1 MRLSMPE
8 HAMPPKPLLLGLCL
22 LAGGALAQPASMHG
36 HAHGAAPPAARG
48 APLPALPGQ
57 DAFAALQEVVRLL
70 EADPATDWSRVD
82 LDALRL
88 HLVDMAEVMLHAEA
102 RTRRIEGGVEVTAT
116 GQGRTLAALRRMVPA
131 HARELDGMPGWRAGS
146 EVLPDGVRLTVTS
159 ADPKEVAHI
168 RGLGFFG
175 LMASGAHHQ
184 AHHLAIARGAHLH

>member
-1 MRLSMPE
+1 MPE
-8 HAMPPKPLLLGLCL
+8 PAMSPKPLLLGLCL
-22 LAGGALAQPASMHG
+22 LAGGALAQPAPMHG
-36 HAHGAAPPAARG
+36 HALGAAPSSPG
-48 APLPALPGQ
+48 ALPTLPGQ
-57 DAFAALQEVVRLL
+57 DAFAALQEIVRLL
-70 EADPATDWSRVD
+70 EADPATDWTRVD

-88 HLVDMAEVMLHAEA
+88 HLVDMAEVMLRAETT
-102 RTRRIEGGVEVTAT
+102 TRRIEGGVEVTVT

-159 ADPKEVAHI
+159 ADPKQVVHI

>member
-1 MRLSMPE
+1 MPE
-8 HAMPPKPLLLGLCL
+8 PAMSPKPLLLGLCL
-22 LAGGALAQPASMHG
+22 LAGGALAQPAPMHG
-36 HAHGAAPPAARG
+36 HAHGAAPSSPG
-48 APLPALPGQ
+48 ALPALPGQ
-57 DAFAALQEVVRLL
+57 DAFAALQEIVRLL
-70 EADPATDWSRVD
+70 EADPATDWTRVD

-88 HLVDMAEVMLHAEA
+88 HLVDMAEVMLRAETT
-102 RTRRIEGGVEVTAT
+102 TRRIEGGVEVTAT

-159 ADPKEVAHI
+159 ADPKQVAHI

-184 AHHLAIARGAHLH
+184 AHHLAIARGAHAH

>member
-1 MRLSMPE
+1 MS
-8 HAMPPKPLLLGLCL
+8 PKPLLLGLCL
-22 LAGGALAQPASMHG
+22 LAGGALAQPAPMQGTAHA
-36 HAHGAAPPAARG
+36 HAHGAGRAAPAG
-48 APLPALPGQ
+48 PLPGLAGQ

-88 HLVDMAEVMLHAEA
+88 HLVDMAEVMLRAEA
-102 RTRRIEGGVEVTAT
+102 TTRRIEGGVEVTAT
-116 GQGRTLAALRRMVPA
+116 GQGRTLDALRRMVPA
-131 HARELDGMPGWRAGS
+131 HARELDGMQGWRAAS
-146 EVLPDGVRLTVTS
+146 EVVPEGVRLVVTS

-184 AHHLAIARGAHLH
+184 AHHLAIARGAHAH